1 VEKLGGHVV
10 RRLLAAV
17 PVVLGVMV
25 FSFAMLHLSPGDPAV
40 MIAGADA
47 TPEAVAAIRQ
57 QLGLD
62 RPLPVQFLAHLASV
76 ARGEF
81 GHSLVSRKP
90 VVEEIRR
97 VFGPTLQLVVAALGF
112 ALTAALVLGVASAVW
127 RGSLIDRAATVA
139 GVLGLSLPVFW
150 VGLMLIWW
158 LSFRWD
164 LFPISGWG
172 GPIWTA
178 RGLHHTV
185 LPALTLGATLVGPL
199 ARMTRAT
206 LLEVLQQEYIRTARA
221 KGLAE
226 TRVVCGHALRNAAL
240 PLITV
245 AGLQFGYLLGGA
257 VVTETIFGWP
267 GMGRT
272 AVLAILARDVPL
284 VQGIVITGALAFV
297 VVNLLVDLLYA
308 VFDPRI
314 RYA

>member
-1 VEKLGGHVV
+1 MGPYIV
-10 RRLLAAV
+10 RRVLAAI

-25 FSFAMLHLSPGDPAV
+25 LSFAMLHLAPGDPAV
-40 MIAGADA
+40 VVAGADA
-47 TPEAVAAIRQ
+47 PPEAVEAIRR
-57 QLGLD
+57 QLGLT
-62 RPLPVQFLAHLASV
+62 RPVPVQFLGYLGQTVS
-76 ARGEF
+76 GNF

-90 VVEEIRR
+90 VSEEIRR
-97 VFGPTLQLVVAALGF
+97 LLGPTLQLVVAALGF
-112 ALTAALVLGVASAVW
+112 AVTAALVLGVASAVW
-127 RGSLIDRAATVA
+127 RGTLLDRLATAA
-139 GVLGLSLPVFW
+139 GVLGLSLPIFW

-158 LSFRWD
+158 LAFQWS

-178 RGLHHTV
+178 RGFHYTI
-185 LPALTLGATLVGPL
+185 LPALTLGATLIGPL

-206 LLEVLQQEYIRTARA
+206 LLEVLGQEYIRTARA

-226 TRVVCGHALRNAAL
+226 PRVVYVHALRNAAL

-245 AGLQFGYLLGGA
+245 VGLQFGYLLGGA

-272 AVLAILARDVPL
+272 AVLAILSRDFPI
-284 VQGIVITGALAFV
+284 VQGIVVTVAVGFV
-297 VVNLLVDLLYA
+297 AVNLLVDLLYA